1 MARAPE
7 PARAVERGSGSAWFE
22 LGVSAGRT
30 RTGAAVAQVLRQ
42 WPGGRLRVSGI
53 HPAQLLAS
61 CLQDGG

>member
-30 RTGAAVAQVLRQ
+30 RTGAAVALVLRQ

-53 HPAQLLAS
+53 HPA
-61 CLQDGG
+61 